1 MTETLNIDV
10 TLVAE
15 SRIQQLDPNNIV
27 FGTVF
32 TDHMLVADC
41 INGVWQTPKIM
52 PYGDISYNP
61 ALATLHYGQSIFE
74 GMKAF
79 KNDKDEVLMFRPLEN
94 FKRFNIS
101 AERMCM
107 AQVPEEI
114 FIGGLEELLRI
125 DAAWVPKGEDNSLY
139 LRPFMFASDVYLGV
153 RASQNYRFMI
163 IMSPAGKYYSTP
175 PKVKVETEFI
185 RAAPGGVGYA
195 KCAGNYAASLYPAKL
210 AQEQGYTQLLW
221 TDAIE
226 HKYFEESGTMN
237 VMFVKDGKL
246 ITPNTSTTILKGITR
261 DTLLQIAKSMGVE
274 VEERRVS
281 VEEIIS
287 GIENGNVTEV
297 FGAGTAVVVS
307 PFAAIGYN
315 GKDYVLPEITADS
328 MSTKLKNALNDI
340 RTGKVEDTFG
350 WVWNIHA

>member
-1 MTETLNIDV
+1 
-10 TLVAE
+10 
-15 SRIQQLDPNNIV
+15 
-27 FGTVF
+27 
-32 TDHMLVADC
+32 
-41 INGVWQTPKIM
+41 
-52 PYGDISYNP
+52 
-61 ALATLHYGQSIFE
+61 
-74 GMKAF
+74 
-79 KNDKDEVLMFRPLEN
+79 
-94 FKRFNIS
+94 
-101 AERMCM
+101 
-107 AQVPEEI
+107 
-114 FIGGLEELLRI
+114 
-125 DAAWVPKGEDNSLY
+125 
-139 LRPFMFASDVYLGV
+139 
-153 RASQNYRFMI
+153 
-163 IMSPAGKYYSTP
+163 MSPAGKYYTTP

-246 ITPNTSTTILKGITR
+246 VTPNTSTTILKGITR

-274 VEERRVS
+274 VEERKVS

-287 GIENGNVTEV
+287 GIASGSVTEV

-307 PFAAIGYN
+307 PFAAIGFE
-315 GKDYVLPEITADS
+315 GTDYVLPAITADS
-328 MSTKLKNALNDI
+328 MSTRLKNALNDI

>member
-1 MTETLNIDV
+1 METETMNIKIRL
-10 TLVAE
+10 TEE
-15 SRIQQLDPNNIV
+15 SRVNQLDPNNIV
-27 FGTVF
+27 FGTLF
-32 TDHMLVADC
+32 TDHMFVADC
-41 INGVWQTPKIM
+41 VNGVWQTPEIV
-52 PYGDISYNP
+52 PYGDIAYNP
-61 ALATLHYGQSIFE
+61 AFATLHYGQSIFE

-79 KNDKDEVLMFRPLEN
+79 KNEENDVLIFRPLEN

-114 FIGGLEELLRI
+114 FIGGLEELLKI

-139 LRPFMFASDVYLGV
+139 LRPFMFATDVYLGV
-153 RASQNYRFMI
+153 RPSLNYRFMI
-163 IMSPAGKYYSTP
+163 IMSPAGKYYATP

-210 AQEQGYTQLLW
+210 AAEQGYTQLLW

-237 VMFVKDGKL
+237 VMFVKDGKI
-246 ITPNTSTTILKGITR
+246 ITPAVSTTILKGITR
-261 DTLLQIAKSMGVE
+261 DTLLKLAQSMGIE
-274 VEERRVS
+274 IEERRVS
-281 VEEIIS
+281 VAEIIE
-287 GIENGNVTEV
+287 GISIGSVTEV

-307 PFAAIGYN
+307 PFAAIGFE
-315 GKDYVLPEITADS
+315 GTDYVLPEITENS
-328 MSTKLKNALNDI
+328 LSTKLKNALNDI
-340 RTGKVEDTFG
+340 RTGKVEDTFD
-350 WVWNIHA
+350 WVWKV

>member
-1 MTETLNIDV
+1 MATDTININVRLTEK
-10 TLVAE
+10 
-15 SRIQQLDPNNIV
+15 SRINQLDPENIV
-27 FGTVF
+27 FGTRF

-41 INGVWQTPKIM
+41 VNGEWQTPEII
-52 PYGDISYNP
+52 PFGDVAFNP
-61 ALATLHYGQSIFE
+61 ALSSLHYGQSIFE

-79 KNDKDEVLMFRPLEN
+79 KNDQDEVLMFRPLEN

-107 AQVPEEI
+107 TTVPEEI

-139 LRPFMFASDVYLGV
+139 LRPFMFSSDEYLGV
-153 RASQNYRFMI
+153 RASLNYRFMI

-210 AQEQGYTQLLW
+210 AAQQGYTQLLW

-237 VMFVKDGKL
+237 VMFVKNGKL
-246 ITPNTSTTILKGITR
+246 LTPAVSSTILKGITR
-261 DTLLQIAKSMGVE
+261 DTLIQLAKSMGVE
-274 VEERRVS
+274 VEERKVS
-281 VEEIIS
+281 VEEIIEGIKS
-287 GIENGNVTEV
+287 GEVTEV

-307 PFAAIGYN
+307 PFAAIGFE
-315 GKDYVLPEITADS
+315 GTDFDLPAITENS
-328 MSTKLKNALNDI
+328 LSSRLKNKLNSI
-340 RTGKVEDTFG
+340 RTGQEADTFD
-350 WVWNIHA
+350 WVWKV

>member
-1 MTETLNIDV
+1 MATDTININVRLTEK
-10 TLVAE
+10 
-15 SRIQQLDPNNIV
+15 SRINQLDPENIV
-27 FGTVF
+27 FGTLF

-41 INGVWQTPKIM
+41 VNGEWQTPEII
-52 PYGDISYNP
+52 PFGDVAFNP
-61 ALATLHYGQSIFE
+61 ALSSLHYGQSIFE

-79 KNDKDEVLMFRPLEN
+79 KNDQDEVLMFRPLEN

-107 AQVPEEI
+107 TTVPEEI

-139 LRPFMFASDVYLGV
+139 LRPFMFSSDEYLGV
-153 RASQNYRFMI
+153 RASLNYRFMI

-210 AQEQGYTQLLW
+210 AAQQGYTQLLW

-237 VMFVKDGKL
+237 VMFVKNGKL
-246 ITPNTSTTILKGITR
+246 LTPAVSSTILKGITR
-261 DTLLQIAKSMGVE
+261 DTLIQLAKSMGVE
-274 VEERRVS
+274 VEERKVS
-281 VEEIIS
+281 VEEIIEGIKS
-287 GIENGNVTEV
+287 GEVTEV

-307 PFAAIGYN
+307 PFAAIGFE
-315 GKDYVLPEITADS
+315 GTDFDLPAITENS
-328 MSTKLKNALNDI
+328 LSSRLKNKLNSI
-340 RTGKVEDTFG
+340 RTGQEADTFD
-350 WVWNIHA
+350 WVWKV